1 MRQQKLETLVWLAR
15 LKNFRAV
22 AEKLNTT
29 QAAISQR
36 VASVEN
42 QLGVTL
48 FERKKR
54 KCKLTAEGREIIPY
68 AERILELTSE
78 MLDRVANADAF
89 RGVIRLGVVDTVV
102 HVWLADL
109 LEQLQ
114 KQHPHVTVE
123 LRVDTSS
130 VLREAVLS
138 GSLDMAFLVGPVAD
152 ADMTARFL
160 CSYEFAWVAS
170 PRMNLAGRHVSLEE
184 ISSKPIVTFPK
195 SSKPYAAV
203 KEQMKAANLQAL
215 RINASGSVTASIN
228 LVASAGGI
236 GFLPMVSVQKEIREG
251 GLHKIETDATSVD
264 LQYFAYYPS
273 ELSHALTEAI
283 VDLSREV
290 ASKLSTEVMS

>member
-15 LKNFRAV
+15 LQNFRAV

-29 QAAISQR
+29 QEAISQR
-36 VASVEN
+36 VASVES

-78 MLDRVANADAF
+78 MLDRVANVDAF
-89 RGVIRLGVVDTVV
+89 RGVIRLGVVDTIV
-102 HVWLADL
+102 HVWLTTL

-114 KQHPHVTVE
+114 KQHPHVTLE

-130 VLREAVLS
+130 ALREAVLS
-138 GSLDMAFLVGPVAD
+138 GSLDMAFLVGPLAD
-152 ADMTARFL
+152 ADMKARYL
-160 CSYEFAWVAS
+160 CTYEFAWVAS
-170 PRMNLAGRHVSLEE
+170 PRMNLAGRQVSLEE
-184 ISSKPIVTFPK
+184 ISEKPIITFPK
-195 SSKPYAAV
+195 SSRPYAIV
-203 KEQMKAANLQAL
+203 KEQMKAANLQAP

-228 LVASAGGI
+228 LVANAGGI
-236 GFLPMVSVQKEIREG
+236 GFLPKVSIQEDLRLG
-251 GLHKIETDATSVD
+251 RLHMIETDAQSAD

-273 ELSHALTEAI
+273 DLPNALTEAI
-283 VDLSREV
+283 VDLSKEV
-290 ASKLSTEVMS
+290 ANREKKDFMS

>member
-15 LKNFRAV
+15 LKSFRAV

-36 VASVEN
+36 VASVES

-48 FERKKR
+48 FERTKR
-54 KCKLTAEGREIIPY
+54 SCKLTAEGREMIPF

-78 MLDRVANADAF
+78 MMSRVANADAF
-89 RGVIRLGVVDTVV
+89 RSVIRLGVVDTIV
-102 HVWLADL
+102 HVWLTPL
-109 LEQLQ
+109 MEQLQ

-130 VLREAVLS
+130 VLRDAVQS
-138 GSLDMAFLVGPVAD
+138 GALDIAFLVGPLAD
-152 ADMTARFL
+152 ADMTARYL

-170 PRMNLAGRHVSLEE
+170 SDLKLEGRLIDIEE
-184 ISSKPIVTFPK
+184 ISSTPIVTFPK
-195 SSKPYAAV
+195 TSRPYAIV
-203 KEQMKAANLQAL
+203 KEQMRAANLQAP

-228 LVASAGGI
+228 LVVNAGGI
-236 GFLPMVSVQKEIREG
+236 GFLPVVSISQELAQGR
-251 GLHKIETDATSVD
+251 LHRIETNALSAD

-273 ELSHALTEAI
+273 DRPHALIEAI
-283 VDLSREV
+283 VDLAKNVSVSSSEG
-290 ASKLSTEVMS
+290 LMS